1 MKKREFLD
9 LLRFY
14 LRDMPKTVT
23 DDIISDYEE
32 HFAIA
37 TEKGKSEEDICKEL
51 GSPEAIAK
59 EYISGEKIHLVPIDI
74 DENMK
79 DENSAKTGYESKQK
93 SNYEGGKFKKS
104 SSKDDDNKKALNI
117 LLIVLVVLGVFSILP
132 PLFGF
137 GFGLIG
143 LVIGIVSL
151 ILSIIFG
158 IFWGVI
164 SLILGIFQF
173 GLGLIMSVLGAIFP
187 FLPFNIFSGR
197 TSNLFINVN
206 PFTGIFA
213 AFTTIIFGLIV
224 IFIGIL
230 IVKFLFKTLKDLFI
244 TIQWKKRRSSDEKSS
259 KNFDNTDVDR

>member
-14 LRDMPKTVT
+14 LKDMPKTVT
-23 DDIISDYEE
+23 EDIISDYEE

-51 GSPEAIAK
+51 GSPEVIAK
-59 EYISGEKIHLVPIDI
+59 EYISGEKIHLVPVDI
-74 DENMK
+74 DENMQ
-79 DENSAKTGYESKQK
+79 DDNSSKTYNESRYK
-93 SNYEGGKFKKS
+93 SSNEGGRAKKS
-104 SSKDDDNKKALNI
+104 SSKDEDNKKTLNV
-117 LLIVLVVLGVFSILP
+117 LLIVLVIIGVFSILP
-132 PLFGF
+132 PIFGF

-173 GLGLIMSVLGAIFP
+173 GLSLILTVLGAIFS
-187 FLPFNIFSGR
+187 FLPFNFHRGWGSIFMD
-197 TSNLFINVN
+197 FN

-213 AFTTIIFGLIV
+213 AFTTIVFGLIV
-224 IFIGIL
+224 IIIGIL
-230 IVKFLFKTLKDLFI
+230 VVKFLFKTVKDLFI
-244 TIQWKKRRSSDEKSS
+244 TIKWKKRRSSDEKGS